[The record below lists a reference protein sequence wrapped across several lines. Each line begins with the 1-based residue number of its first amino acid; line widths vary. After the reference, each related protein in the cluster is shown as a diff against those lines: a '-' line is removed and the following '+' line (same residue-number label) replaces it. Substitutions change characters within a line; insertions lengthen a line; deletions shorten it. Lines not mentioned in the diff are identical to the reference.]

1 MNLSETDLHYLEL
14 LSKNY
19 PTIQK
24 ASTEIINLYSILN
37 LPKGTEHYMSDIHGE
52 YEAFTHILN
61 NASGVIM
68 RKINDIFKD
77 SMRTKEKKALATL
90 IFYPKRKLKIVLRE
104 EQNPKEWYRLTLL
117 RLIEVCRSVSSKYT
131 RSKVRKSLPK
141 DFAYVI
147 EELLHEKESAVNKQD
162 YYNGIINSIISTE
175 RANAFIIAICTLIR
189 NLSIDRLHIV
199 GDIYDRGESPDKV
212 MDELMAHNS
221 LDIQWGNHD
230 IVWMGA
236 ALGCKAYIATVL
248 RIAARYDNLR
258 TIEESYGIN
267 TLPLATFA
275 LEVYQNDPC
284 EKFYPKLTGNY
295 EYTKKQIDLISRIHK
310 AISIIQFKLE
320 AQIIKQNP
328 QFEMNDRLLLD
339 KIDYEKGTIEL
350 DGETYKLNDTN
361 FPTIDPKN
369 PYKLTKEEN
378 EVINRLK
385 FSFLNSEKLQKH
397 IKFLFDKG
405 SMYLVYNSNLL
416 YHGCIP
422 LNKDGS
428 FKKIKILDK
437 KYYGKSLVD
446 KLDQITRRCYFN
458 KINNIPSSY
467 EIDYMWYLWSGPDS
481 PLFGKSKMATFER
494 YFIDD
499 KKTHVE
505 VPNPYFDLRDDV
517 KTVDKILKEFDL
529 NPETSHIINGHIP
542 VKYRKGE
549 NPVKANGKLI
559 VIDGGLAKAYQPV
572 TGIAG
577 CTLIYNSY
585 GLILV
590 THKPFVSTKEAIEK
604 DKDIFSSQQILEQ
617 NTTRKKVGDTDI
629 GKEIKKQIKELEMLL
644 FAYREGLITEYYKLK
659 K

>member
-1 MNLSETDLHYLEL
+1 
-14 LSKNY
+14 
-19 PTIQK
+19 
-24 ASTEIINLYSILN
+24 
-37 LPKGTEHYMSDIHGE
+37 
-52 YEAFTHILN
+52 
-61 NASGVIM
+61 
-68 RKINDIFKD
+68 
-77 SMRTKEKKALATL
+77 
-90 IFYPKRKLKIVLRE
+90 
-104 EQNPKEWYRLTLL
+104 
-117 RLIEVCRSVSSKYT
+117 
-131 RSKVRKSLPK
+131 
-141 DFAYVI
+141 
-147 EELLHEKESAVNKQD
+147 
-162 YYNGIINSIISTE
+162 
-175 RANAFIIAICTLIR
+175 
-189 NLSIDRLHIV
+189 
-199 GDIYDRGESPDKV
+199 
-212 MDELMAHNS
+212 
-221 LDIQWGNHD
+221 
-230 IVWMGA
+230 
-236 ALGCKAYIATVL
+236 
-248 RIAARYDNLR
+248 
-258 TIEESYGIN
+258 
-267 TLPLATFA
+267 
-275 LEVYQNDPC
+275 
-284 EKFYPKLTGNY
+284 
-295 EYTKKQIDLISRIHK
+295 IHK
-310 AISIIQFKLE
+310 AITIIQFKLE
-320 AQIIKQNP
+320 AHIIMRNP
-328 QFEMNDRLLLD
+328 QFNMNDRLLLD
-339 KIDYEKGTIEL
+339 KIDYEKGTILL

-361 FPTIDPKN
+361 FPTINPKD

-397 IKFLFDKG
+397 IKFMFDKG

-446 KLDQITRRCYFN
+446 KLDQIARRFYSN

-467 EIDYMWYLWSGPDS
+467 EIDYMWYLWAGPDS

-499 KKTHVE
+499 KKTHIE
-505 VPNPYFDLRDDV
+505 IPNPYFNLRDDV

-529 NPETSHIINGHIP
+529 DPEKSHIINGHIP

-549 NPVKANGKLI
+549 NPVKAKGKLI

-617 NTTRKKVGDTDI
+617 NTVRKKVGDTDI
-629 GKEIKKQIKELEMLL
+629 GNVIKKQIKELEMLL
-644 FAYREGLITEYYKLK
+644 YAYREGLITEYYKQK

>member
-1 MNLSETDLHYLEL
+1 MDLNKTDLHYLEL

-24 ASTEIINLYSILN
+24 ASTEIINLYSILS

-77 SMRTKEKKALATL
+77 NMRAKEKKALSTL

-104 EQNPKEWYRLTLL
+104 EQNPDEWYRLTLL

-147 EELLHEKESAVNKQD
+147 EELLHEKESTVNKQD
-162 YYNGIINSIISTE
+162 YYNGIINSIISTKRSNE
-175 RANAFIIAICTLIR
+175 FIIAICTLIR

-212 MDELMAHNS
+212 MEGLMAHNS

-230 IVWMGA
+230 VVWMGA

-275 LEVYQNDPC
+275 LEIYQNDPC
-284 EKFYPKLTGNY
+284 EKFHPKLTGNY
-295 EYTKKQIDLISRIHK
+295 EYNKKQLALISRIHK
-310 AISIIQFKLE
+310 AITIIQFKLE
-320 AQIIKQNP
+320 AHIIMRNP
-328 QFEMNDRLLLD
+328 QFNMNDRLLLD
-339 KIDYEKGTIEL
+339 KIDYEKGTILL

-361 FPTIDPKN
+361 FPTINPKD

-397 IKFLFDKG
+397 IKFMFDKG

-446 KLDQITRRCYFN
+446 KLDQIARRFYSN

-467 EIDYMWYLWSGPDS
+467 EIDYMWYLWAGPDS

-499 KKTHVE
+499 KKTHIE
-505 VPNPYFDLRDDV
+505 IPNPYFNLRDDV

-529 NPETSHIINGHIP
+529 DPEKSHIINGHIP

-549 NPVKANGKLI
+549 NPVKAKGKLI

-617 NTTRKKVGDTDI
+617 NTVRKKVGDTDI
-629 GKEIKKQIKELEMLL
+629 GDVIKKQIKELEMLL
-644 FAYREGLITEYYKLK
+644 YAYREGLITEYYKQK

>member
-1 MNLSETDLHYLEL
+1 MDLNKNDLHYLGL
-14 LSKNY
+14 LSRSY

-77 SMRTKEKKALATL
+77 NIRSKEKKSLATL

-104 EQNPKEWYRLTLL
+104 EQNPEEWFRLTLL

-147 EELLHEKESAVNKQD
+147 EELLHEKGSTVNKQD
-162 YYNGIINSIISTE
+162 YYNGIINSIISTK
-175 RANAFIIAICTLIR
+175 RANEFIIAICTLIR
-189 NLSIDRLHIV
+189 NLVIDRLHIV
-199 GDIYDRGESPDKV
+199 GDIYDRGESPEKV
-212 MDELMAHNS
+212 MEVLMEHNS

-230 IVWMGA
+230 VVWMGA
-236 ALGCKAYIATVL
+236 ALGCEAYIATVL

-267 TLPLATFA
+267 TLPLATFS
-275 LEVYQNDPC
+275 LEIYQNDPC
-284 EKFYPKLTGNY
+284 EQFLPKLTGNY
-295 EYTKKQIDLISRIHK
+295 EYTKKQLALLSRIHK

-320 AQIIKQNP
+320 AQIIKRNP

-339 KIDYEKGTIEL
+339 KIDYEKGTIVL
-350 DGETYKLNDTN
+350 DGKTYKLNDTN
-361 FPTIDPKN
+361 FPTIDPKD

-397 IKFLFDKG
+397 IKFIFDKG

-428 FKKIKILDK
+428 FKKIKILGK
-437 KYYGKSLVD
+437 EYYGKSLVD
-446 KLDQITRRCYFN
+446 KLDQIARRYYFN
-458 KINNIPSSY
+458 KNNSIPSSY
-467 EIDYMWYLWSGPDS
+467 EMDCMWYLWSGPDS

-494 YFIDD
+494 YFIND
-499 KKTHVE
+499 KKTHIE
-505 VPNPYFDLRDDV
+505 IPNPYFDLRDDV
-517 KTVDKILKEFDL
+517 KTVDKILKEFNLD
-529 NPETSHIINGHIP
+529 PETSHIVNGHIP
-542 VKYRKGE
+542 VKYCKGE

-559 VIDGGLAKAYQPV
+559 VIDGGLAKTYQPV

-604 DKDIFSSQQILEQ
+604 DKDVFSSQKILEQ
-617 NTTRKKVGDTDI
+617 NAIRKKVGDTDI
-629 GKEIKKQIKELEMLL
+629 GIEIKQQIKELEKLL
-644 FAYREGLITEYYKLK
+644 YAYREGLINEYYKEE
-659 K
+659 